1 MSRNSGVLRM
11 RDLGEHC
18 FGKESIISLALNYN
32 LRDEE
37 GRWYPRRTD
46 IKWISR
52 SPISDLKSSLNSR
65 YLYMNIVI
73 RRIIRG

>member
-37 GRWYPRRTD
+37 GDGILD